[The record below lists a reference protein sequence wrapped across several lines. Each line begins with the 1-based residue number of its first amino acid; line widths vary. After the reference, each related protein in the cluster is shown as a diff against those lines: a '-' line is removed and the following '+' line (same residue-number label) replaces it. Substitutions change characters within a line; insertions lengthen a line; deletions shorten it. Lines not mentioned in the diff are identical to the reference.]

1 MALPTPTEA
10 AQAWAQ
16 RLAGSTERI
25 TRGVQNVTTAPGQA
39 AARQKAVW
47 AQNVAASQDKWASR
61 VAAVS
66 LPDWQQ
72 AMVQKGV
79 QRVAGGAT
87 AAQPKMEAFMGQ
99 LLPYIQSGL
108 GSLPAR
114 GNLDQNIGRMTAWA
128 RHMANFQRR

>member
-1 MALPTPTEA
+1 MAVPTPQEA
-10 AQAWAQ
+10 AAAWAQ
-16 RLAGSTERI
+16 RLAASTDRI

-39 AARQKAVW
+39 AARQKDVW
-47 AQNVAASQDKWASR
+47 AQNVANSRDKWASR

-79 QRVAGGAT
+79 QRVAGGAQ

-99 LLPYIQSGL
+99 LLPYISSGL
-108 GSLPAR
+108 GTLPAR